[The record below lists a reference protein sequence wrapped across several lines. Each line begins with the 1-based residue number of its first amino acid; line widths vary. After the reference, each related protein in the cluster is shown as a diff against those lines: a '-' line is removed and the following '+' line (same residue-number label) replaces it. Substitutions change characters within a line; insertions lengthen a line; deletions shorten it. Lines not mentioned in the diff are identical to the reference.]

1 MRDTGR
7 VTVQTVVIRTV
18 TIRQAVTR
26 VRHACTKLDRSCKE
40 RNVDTITV
48 LVRMPGFVKLVV
60 EF

>member
-1 MRDTGR
+1 MT
-7 VTVQTVVIRTV
+7 TVVTVVIATV

-48 LVRMPGFVKLVV
+48 LVRMPGVFESVV